1 MKLITPEFVSLF
13 VDYPRYS
20 QSEIKDPTVIAK
32 IFNPCGPQNWYLL
45 EYDHKRKEAFSF
57 VTGMFSDE
65 FGYVSLLEMEAV
77 ELPVPGLTLERDL
90 HFTPKPLSD
99 FVSIP
104 K

>member
-45 EYDHKRKEAFSF
+45 EYDHQRKEAFSF

-65 FGYVSLLEMEAV
+65 LCKALHNVKDFIHNAV
-77 ELPVPGLTLERDL
+77 RQNTAD
-90 HFTPKPLSD
+90 
-99 FVSIP
+99 
-104 K
+104 